1 MSKLKVQG
9 VENNFFPLQQES
21 KAKVFTERQSVT
33 LPEEVVRSSEQAKQE
48 DPNEHILEEA
58 IEQANKTMETYNTE
72 LRFSIHKDSGEIAV
86 KVINTKDNSV
96 IREIPPER
104 VLDFVAHVKKMLK
117 KMLGVMIDK
126 FI

>member
-1 MSKLKVQG
+1 MKVQG
-9 VENNFFPLQQES
+9 IDYNNFISLQQEAKVVQEKQGETFTQTTDQYVQ
-21 KAKVFTERQSVT
+21 KAK
-33 LPEEVVRSSEQAKQE
+33 EVL
-48 DPNEHILEEA
+48 DEHKLEGA
-58 IEQANKTMETYNTE
+58 VEQANKTLETYNTE
-72 LRFSIHKDSGEIAV
+72 LRFSIHKESGEVAV

-104 VLDFVAHVKKMLK
+104 VLDFVAHIKKMLR